1 MHEPFLRHAQ
11 AVVVHLDDGV
21 GVADVR
27 LDRDAPAADLAR
39 EPVLD
44 RVLDERLQDHA
55 RHDHVERLRRDLLVD
70 AELRPEADD
79 LDREVLVDRLE
90 LLAQRDE
97 VIRAAH
103 QPPQQPGE
111 LRDQH
116 ARRLGLRP
124 DQRRDRRERVEE
136 EVRVDLVGERLD
148 LRGEQQRLLLLQPV
162 LDARVV
168 PDLDRRRDGEHRRE
182 QHREEEARRRRRAV
196 EEEQPVVIAPA
207 QADDLPQELERHRRE
222 QQHDLPVHV
231 ERAEHRP
238 DAPRQA
244 REYERREVP
253 DRFLRAQL
261 PQPAAGKAAADGEG
275 QRAPLA
281 DAERRDPDHD
291 ADRRARVRAGDEPR
305 EKRSLEREV
314 GGVVVQEQPRDDAR
328 RQRDAEAEGE
338 RHPIGQRA
346 PLEDQDVAEA
356 PVADEHRRQRRHHR
370 ELEDER
376 RQKARIHRQLRAWH
390 DLH

>member
-1 MHEPFLRHAQ
+1 MNPLLDPQLRAEAH
-11 AVVVHLDDGV
+11 
-21 GVADVR
+21 R
-27 LDRDAPAADLAR
+27 LD
-39 EPVLD
+39 V
-44 RVLDERLQDHA
+44 
-55 RHDHVERLRRDLLVD
+55 
-70 AELRPEADD
+70 
-79 LDREVLVDRLE
+79 EVLVDGVD

-97 VIRAAH
+97 VIARPEQTAEQAR
-103 QPPQQPGE
+103 E
-111 LRDQH
+111 LRDEH
-116 ARRLGLRP
+116 ARRFGLRA
-124 DQRRDRRERVEE
+124 DERGDRRQRVEQE
-136 EVRVDLVGERLD
+136 MRVDLVRERLE
-148 LRGEQQRLLLLQPV
+148 LRREQELLLLLQPV

-182 QHREEEARRRRRAV
+182 QHREQEARRRRRAV

-238 DAPRQA
+238 DAPRHA
-244 REYERREVP
+244 REDERREVP
-253 DRFLRAQL
+253 DRFLRTEL
-261 PQPAAGKAAADGEG
+261 PQAAAGKAAADGEG

-314 GGVVVQEQPRDDAR
+314 GGVVVQEQARDDAR